1 MPFARPSA
9 ARPFAGLLATTALA
23 LAALILA
30 GCGDRPE
37 TPVDASPVPEASRA
51 DRGETAPL
59 PTPLMPDD
67 APPQEEIPLAP
78 GASCTDA
85 IGEARAAQLVQ
96 RCIAVSPA
104 THPPCNVANPCAVIQ
119 AEIDRSCA
127 LWDRDGDPPAECR
140 G

>member
-1 MPFARPSA
+1 MPIARPSA
-9 ARPFAGLLATTALA
+9 AALA
-23 LAALILA
+23 LVALILSA
-30 GCGDRPE
+30 CGDRPE
-37 TPVDASPVPEASRA
+37 SPVEATPLPEAQTARTA
-51 DRGETAPL
+51 DGAPF

-67 APPQEEIPLAP
+67 APPQEEIPLEP

-85 IGEARAAQLVQ
+85 IGEPRAAQLVQ

-127 LWDRDGDPPAECR
+127 LWDRDGDPPAECK

>member
-1 MPFARPSA
+1 MPIARPSA
-9 ARPFAGLLATTALA
+9 AALA
-23 LAALILA
+23 LAALILS

-37 TPVDASPVPEASRA
+37 SPVEATPLPEAQTARTA
-51 DRGETAPL
+51 DGAPI

-67 APPQEEIPLAP
+67 APPQEEMPLEP
-78 GASCTDA
+78 GASCTVA

-96 RCIAVSPA
+96 LCIAVSPA

-119 AEIDRSCA
+119 AEIDRACA

-140 G
+140 S